1 MAGSV
6 FALSLLGLG
15 AVQAA
20 PSAPTVE
27 TRQIWI
33 GDGGGVFWP
42 GPDQPIAPCLENGS
56 GAPQAPCLLP
66 PIPGDVTLPPGF
78 YLPPKDKRDAK
89 SVDKR
94 QIWIGDGGSQFIP
107 GQGPLKPCLVTIP
120 LKGQPP
126 CLLGPILTV
135 PKNKRGVEARQT
147 LIIGGPPGSLN
158 PGNPGLPGGGMPVCL
173 PSVPL
178 DQQPPCML
186 PPISGGGGGL
196 ILPPNWPAP
205 SFPPKE
211 KREAEA
217 PKPPKLTLPP
227 DYATNTKQVIVRL
240 EARLVALQNKKY
252 KTKQDIELIK
262 DLKEAL
268 LYLAGITNISAPPG
282 TGTSFTPGKRSEDV
296 FQLLPPDYITNTKK
310 VIETLQRELIVL
322 QNKRRKT
329 KDDIAK
335 IQAIKDALL
344 YLAGIT
350 HISAPPGSGSTFTPG
365 KRDTFKLPPDAT
377 TNPKR
382 VIEQLE
388 KELIALQNKRHKTK
402 EDLQLIADYKAALLY
417 LAGITNIS
425 APPGSGS
432 TFTPGKRDVFKLPP
446 DATTNPKRV
455 IQQLETELIALQNKP
470 NKTKADYELIADY
483 KAALL
488 YLAGITNISAPPG
501 SGSTFTPGK
510 RDAVFKLPPDAAT
523 NPKKFIVQIEKDLV
537 LLQNKKNKSKAD
549 LELIAA
555 YKAALQY
562 LAGITNISA
571 PPGTG
576 TSFTPGKRDVIFKL
590 PPDAATNPKKFIV
603 QIEKDLVVLQN
614 KKNKTK
620 EDYQLI
626 AAYKA
631 ALKHLAGITNISAP
645 PGSETSFTPGKR
657 SPVVDVNAVG
667 AYEKLCPNIKGAQDA
682 LQQMLL
688 KDQLTA
694 EEMVVVRALINFL
707 RGCGVEPGEGPSYG
721 PILTVPKRNTPV
733 LSAEF
738 DLAGLEEAYKELLT
752 TAQLAT
758 AAGQPSFAN
767 WITLS
772 TIADILELYG
782 VKVDRSL
789 HVLTPLPKRQAD
801 SITIG
806 GRTCKV
812 IDILG
817 LRAALAALQI
827 AYGED
832 VTKAPT
838 TILLIQ
844 QVIVTALQLCG
855 QSVPGWTVIVPGNPV
870 PGGPIVPQPT
880 VPGGPLVP
888 EPNVPGSPVV
898 PQPTI
903 PGGPLVPEP
912 YVPGAPIVPQ
922 PTIPGGPLK
931 PSDKRQ
937 APGLS
942 NATELLAALNILEKA
957 YGTYGSGT
965 IPVPVWLIM
974 VNLVTILQTI
984 PGTVVPGWPVLG
996 QGSVVLT
1003 PSP

>member
-6 FALSLLGLG
+6 LALSLLGLG

-20 PSAPTVE
+20 PSAPSVE

-42 GPDQPIAPCLENGS
+42 GPDQPIAPCLANGAD
-56 GAPQAPCLLP
+56 APQAPCLLP
-66 PIPGDVTLPPGF
+66 PIPGDGALPPGF
-78 YLPPKDKRDAK
+78 YLPPKDKRDAE
-89 SVDKR
+89 SLDKR
-94 QIWIGDGGSQFIP
+94 QIWIGDAGSEFIP

-126 CLLGPILTV
+126 CLLGPILTW

-147 LIIGGPPGSLN
+147 LIIGGPPGSV
-158 PGNPGLPGGGMPVCL
+158 NPGLPGGGMPVCL
-173 PSVPL
+173 P
-178 DQQPPCML
+178 
-186 PPISGGGGGL
+186 
-196 ILPPNWPAP
+196 
-205 SFPPKE
+205 FPPKE

-227 DYATNTKQVIVRL
+227 DYATNTKKVIEQL
-240 EARLVALQNKKY
+240 EARLIVLQNKKY

-268 LYLAGITNISAPPG
+268 FYLAGITSISAPPG
-282 TGTSFTPGKRSEDV
+282 TGTSFTPGKRSDDV
-296 FQLLPPDYITNTKK
+296 FQLLPPDYVTNTKR
-310 VIETLQRELIVL
+310 VIETLQKELIIL

-350 HISAPPGSGSTFTPG
+350 HISAPPGSSSTFTPG

-388 KELIALQNKRHKTK
+388 TELIALQNKKNKTK
-402 EDLQLIADYKAALLY
+402 ADYDLIADYKAALLY

-432 TFTPGKRDVFKLPP
+432 TFTPGKRDVL
-446 DATTNPKRV
+446 
-455 IQQLETELIALQNKP
+455 
-470 NKTKADYELIADY
+470 
-483 KAALL
+483 
-488 YLAGITNISAPPG
+488 
-501 SGSTFTPGK
+501 
-510 RDAVFKLPPDAAT
+510 FKLPPDAAT

-537 LLQNKKNKSKAD
+537 ILQNKKNKSKAD
-549 LELIAA
+549 LELITA

-576 TSFTPGKRDVIFKL
+576 TSFTPGKRDVLFKL

-603 QIEKDLVVLQN
+603 QIEKDLVILQN

-620 EDYQLI
+620 EDHQLI

-631 ALKHLAGITNISAP
+631 ALRYLAGITNISAP

-657 SPVVDVNAVG
+657 SAEVDVNAVG
-667 AYEKLCPNIKGAQDA
+667 AFEKLCPNIKGAQDA
-682 LQQMLL
+682 LKQLLL
-688 KDQLTA
+688 KGQLSV
-694 EEMVVVRALINFL
+694 EEIVVVRALVNFL
-707 RGCGVEPGEGPSYG
+707 KGCGFEPGEIPTPG
-721 PILTVPKRNTPV
+721 PILTNPKRDSPV
-733 LSAEF
+733 LSAGFE
-738 DLAGLEEAYKELLT
+738 LAGLEKAYKELLT

-758 AAGQPSFAN
+758 SAGQPSFAN
-767 WITLS
+767 WIALS

-789 HVLTPLPKRQAD
+789 HALSPLPKRQAD

-806 GRTCKV
+806 GKTCKV

-832 VTKAPT
+832 ITKAPT
-838 TILLIQ
+838 TIFLIQ
-844 QVIVTALQLCG
+844 QVLVTALQLCG
-855 QSVPGWTVIVPGNPV
+855 QTVPGWTTIVPGNPI

-888 EPNVPGSPVV
+888 GPYVPGAPVVPQPTVPGGPLVPEPYAPGAPVVPEPYVPGSPVV
-898 PQPTI
+898 PQPTV
-903 PGGPLVPEP
+903 PGGP
-912 YVPGAPIVPQ
+912 I
-922 PTIPGGPLK
+922 K

-942 NATELLAALNILEKA
+942 NATDLLAALNILEKA

>member
-1 MAGSV
+1 MAGSML
-6 FALSLLGLG
+6 ALSLLGLS
-15 AVQAA
+15 AVRAA
-20 PSAPTVE
+20 PSAPSVE

-42 GPDQPIAPCLENGS
+42 GPDQPVAPCLENGS

-66 PIPGDVTLPPGF
+66 PIPGDGALPPGF
-78 YLPPKDKRDAK
+78 YLPPKDKRDAE
-89 SVDKR
+89 SVEKR
-94 QIWIGDGGSQFIP
+94 QIWIGDGGSEFVP

-126 CLLGPILTV
+126 CLLGPILTW

-158 PGNPGLPGGGMPVCL
+158 PGNPSLPGGGMP
-173 PSVPL
+173 
-178 DQQPPCML
+178 
-186 PPISGGGGGL
+186 
-196 ILPPNWPAP
+196 
-205 SFPPKE
+205 
-211 KREAEA
+211 
-217 PKPPKLTLPP
+217 LTLPP
-227 DYATNTKQVIVRL
+227 DYATNTKKVIEQL
-240 EARLVALQNKKY
+240 EARLIVLQNKKY
-252 KTKQDIELIK
+252 KTKQDIQLIK

-268 LYLAGITNISAPPG
+268 LYLAGITSISAPPG
-282 TGTSFTPGKRSEDV
+282 TGTSFTPGKRSDDV
-296 FQLLPPDYITNTKK
+296 FQLLPPDYINNTKR
-310 VIETLQRELIVL
+310 VIETLQKELIIL

-365 KRDTFKLPPDAT
+365 KRDTFLLPPDAT

-382 VIEQLE
+382 VI
-388 KELIALQNKRHKTK
+388 A
-402 EDLQLIADYKAALLY
+402 
-417 LAGITNIS
+417 
-425 APPGSGS
+425 
-432 TFTPGKRDVFKLPP
+432 
-446 DATTNPKRV
+446 
-455 IQQLETELIALQNKP
+455 QLETELIALQNKK

-537 LLQNKKNKSKAD
+537 ILQNKKNKSKAD

-603 QIEKDLVVLQN
+603 QIEKDLVILQN

-620 EDYQLI
+620 EDHQLI

-631 ALKHLAGITNISAP
+631 ALRYLAGITDISAP
-645 PGSETSFTPGKR
+645 PGSDTSFTPGKR
-657 SPVVDVNAVG
+657 SPVLDVNAVG
-667 AYEKLCPNIKGAQDA
+667 AFEKLCPNIKGAQDA
-682 LQQMLL
+682 LKQLLL
-688 KDQLTA
+688 KGQLSV
-694 EEMVVVRALINFL
+694 EEIVVVRALVNFL
-707 RGCGVEPGEGPSYG
+707 KGCGFEPGEIPFPG
-721 PILTVPKRNTPV
+721 PILTNPKRDTPV

-738 DLAGLEEAYKELLT
+738 NLAGLEKAYKELLA

-758 AAGQPSFAN
+758 TAGQPSFAN
-767 WITLS
+767 WIALS

-789 HVLTPLPKRQAD
+789 HALAPLPKRQVD

-817 LRAALAALQI
+817 LRAALAALQV

-832 VTKAPT
+832 ISKAPT
-838 TILLIQ
+838 TIFLIQ
-844 QVIVTALQLCG
+844 QVLVTALQLCG
-855 QSVPGWTVIVPGNPV
+855 QTVPGWTTIIPGNPI

-888 EPNVPGSPVV
+888 EPYVPGSPVV

-903 PGGPLVPEP
+903 PGAPLVPEP
-912 YVPGAPIVPQ
+912 YVSGAPLVPEPNVPGSPVVPQ
-922 PTIPGGPLK
+922 PTVPGGPIK

-996 QGSVVLT
+996 QGSVVFT
-1003 PSP
+1003 P

>member
-66 PIPGDVTLPPGF
+66 PIPSDGVLPPTF
-78 YLPPKDKRDAK
+78 RFPPKDKRDAE
-89 SVDKR
+89 SVERR
-94 QIWIGDGGSQFIP
+94 QIWIGDAGSVFVP

-126 CLLGPILTV
+126 CLLGPILTW
-135 PKNKRGVEARQT
+135 PKNKRG
-147 LIIGGPPGSLN
+147 
-158 PGNPGLPGGGMPVCL
+158 
-173 PSVPL
+173 
-178 DQQPPCML
+178 
-186 PPISGGGGGL
+186 
-196 ILPPNWPAP
+196 
-205 SFPPKE
+205 
-211 KREAEA
+211 
-217 PKPPKLTLPP
+217 LTLPP
-227 DYATNTKQVIVRL
+227 DYATNTKKVIEQL
-240 EARLVALQNKKY
+240 EAHLIVLQNKKH
-252 KTKQDIELIK
+252 KTKQDLELIK
-262 DLKEAL
+262 DLKDAL
-268 LYLAGITNISAPPG
+268 LYLANITSISAPPG
-282 TGTSFTPGKRSEDV
+282 TGTSFTPGKRSDDV
-296 FQLLPPDYITNTKK
+296 FQLLPPDYINNTKR
-310 VIETLQRELIVL
+310 VIETLQKELIIL

-377 TNPKR
+377 SNPKR

-388 KELIALQNKRHKTK
+388 RELIALQNKRHKTK
-402 EDLQLIADYKAALLY
+402 EELQLIADYKAALLY

-432 TFTPGKRDVFKLPP
+432 TFTPGKRD
-446 DATTNPKRV
+446 
-455 IQQLETELIALQNKP
+455 LIALQNKK
-470 NKTKADYELIADY
+470 NKSKADYELIADY

-537 LLQNKKNKSKAD
+537 ILQNKKNKTKAD

-555 YKAALQY
+555 YKAALRY
-562 LAGITNISA
+562 
-571 PPGTG
+571 
-576 TSFTPGKRDVIFKL
+576 
-590 PPDAATNPKKFIV
+590 
-603 QIEKDLVVLQN
+603 
-614 KKNKTK
+614 
-620 EDYQLI
+620 
-626 AAYKA
+626 
-631 ALKHLAGITNISAP
+631 LAGITNISAP
-645 PGSETSFTPGKR
+645 PGSETTFTPGKR
-657 SPVVDVNAVG
+657 DVSSVG
-667 AYEKLCPNIKGAQDA
+667 AYEKLCPNIKGAQAA
-682 LQQMLL
+682 LQQLLL
-688 KDQLTA
+688 KPKLTA
-694 EEMVVVRALINFL
+694 EELVVVRALVNFL
-707 RGCGVEPGEGPSYG
+707 RGCGFEPGEGPIIGG
-721 PILTVPKRNTPV
+721 PYKRDTPV
-733 LSAEF
+733 LSADF
-738 DLAGLEEAYKELLT
+738 DLAGLEKAYKELLT

-758 AAGQPSFAN
+758 TAGQPSFAN

-782 VKVDRSL
+782 VKVDRTL
-789 HVLTPLPKRQAD
+789 HKLPALPKRQAD

-827 AYGED
+827 AYGD
-832 VTKAPT
+832 DAAKAPS
-838 TILLIQ
+838 TIFLIQ
-844 QVIVTALQLCG
+844 QVLVTALQLCG
-855 QSVPGWTVIVPGNPV
+855 QSVPGWTSIIPGNPI
-870 PGGPIVPQPT
+870 PGG
-880 VPGGPLVP
+880 
-888 EPNVPGSPVV
+888 PVV

-912 YVPGAPIVPQ
+912 Y
-922 PTIPGGPLK
+922 

-942 NATELLAALNILEKA
+942 NATDLLAALNILEKA

>member
-15 AVQAA
+15 AVQAAPSA

-56 GAPQAPCLLP
+56 DAPQAPCLLP
-66 PIPGDVTLPPGF
+66 PIPGDGVLPPGF
-78 YLPPKDKRDAK
+78 YLPPKDKRDAE
-89 SVDKR
+89 SVEKR
-94 QIWIGDGGSQFIP
+94 QIWVGDAGSEFVP

-126 CLLGPILTV
+126 CLLGPILTW

-147 LIIGGPPGSLN
+147 LIIGGPPGTIN
-158 PGNPGLPGGGMPVCL
+158 PGNPGLPGGGMPVCS

-178 DQQPPCML
+178 DQQPPCFL
-186 PPISGGGGGL
+186 PPIDGGGGGL

-211 KREAEA
+211 KREADA

-227 DYATNTKQVIVRL
+227 DYTSNTKKVIEQL
-240 EARLVALQNKKY
+240 EARLIALQNKKH

-268 LYLAGITNISAPPG
+268 LYLANITSISAPPG
-282 TGTSFTPGKRSEDV
+282 TGTSFTPGKRSDDV
-296 FQLLPPDYITNTKK
+296 FQLLPPDYITNTKR
-310 VIETLQRELIVL
+310 VIETLQKELIIL

-329 KDDIAK
+329 KEDIVK

-388 KELIALQNKRHKTK
+388 KELIALQNKT
-402 EDLQLIADYKAALLY
+402 
-417 LAGITNIS
+417 
-425 APPGSGS
+425 
-432 TFTPGKRDVFKLPP
+432 
-446 DATTNPKRV
+446 
-455 IQQLETELIALQNKP
+455 
-470 NKTKADYELIADY
+470 NKTEADHDLIADY

-537 LLQNKKNKSKAD
+537 ILQNKENKSKAD

-576 TSFTPGKRDVIFKL
+576 TSFTPGKRDAVFKL

-603 QIEKDLVVLQN
+603 QIEKDLVILQN

-620 EDYQLI
+620 EDHQLI

-631 ALKHLAGITNISAP
+631 ALQYLAGITNISAP

-657 SPVVDVNAVG
+657 SAEVDVNAVG
-667 AYEKLCPNIKGAQDA
+667 AFEKLCPNIKGAQDA
-682 LQQMLL
+682 LKQLL
-688 KDQLTA
+688 LRDQLSA
-694 EEMVVVRALINFL
+694 EEIVVVRALVNFL
-707 RGCGVEPGEGPSYG
+707 RGCGFEPGEGPILG
-721 PILTVPKRNTPV
+721 PILTNPKRNIPV

-738 DLAGLEEAYKELLT
+738 DLSGLEKAYKELLT
-752 TAQLAT
+752 AAQLAT
-758 AAGQPSFAN
+758 GAGQPSFAN
-767 WITLS
+767 WIALS

-789 HVLTPLPKRQAD
+789 HNLTPLPKRQTD

-817 LRAALAALQI
+817 LRAALAALQ
-827 AYGED
+827 
-832 VTKAPT
+832 
-838 TILLIQ
+838 
-844 QVIVTALQLCG
+844 QVLVTALQLCG
-855 QSVPGWTVIVPGNPV
+855 QTVPGWTTIIPGNPI
-870 PGGPIVPQPT
+870 PGSPVVPQPT

-888 EPNVPGSPVV
+888 EPYVPGSPVV
-898 PQPTI
+898 PEPTI
-903 PGGPLVPEP
+903 PGGP
-912 YVPGAPIVPQ
+912 I
-922 PTIPGGPLK
+922 K

-942 NATELLAALNILEKA
+942 NATDLLAALHILEKA